1 MKTAKQ
7 IACTLMLALLSVLG
21 FPQSADAARWNKE
34 TTDWSKNPKPQI
46 GDWGFD
52 RPGYPKG
59 LYIHG
64 VTVKEG
70 KKVKNPVIYDN
81 DVYDNVFEDEW
92 MYAMAARNKMKLAAM
107 IITPVLTNGWGFFK
121 PEWIST
127 SFDSRDLAWASGRR
141 PYTLPAIKVG
151 SWGLHET
158 DNTHN
163 FHSDGAQAYID
174 IINEQYKKDPS
185 RPVIINIGGQGATLA
200 AAYCIDPSIADK
212 CIVYYTDIKVYNGHF
227 KWASEI
233 VAKNFRVVSW
243 GQDNWWKYKK
253 NQNEWNVLPR
263 PANPRAKQNDVNS
276 GEWALLTEMKVPML
290 DHMVHQFQHRSEYSN
305 DRKHSY
311 ADGYH
316 DGGFIHA
323 WLPNIF
329 SDAELQIVRGGEV
342 LHITRFTAENE
353 AAVKKFTMDI
363 LLNKRAYKPAK

>member
-7 IACTLMLALLSVLG
+7 IACTLMLALLSMLG

-81 DVYDNVFEDEW
+81 DVFDDVFEDEW
-92 MYAMAARNKMKLAAM
+92 MYAMASLSKLDIAAL
-107 IITPVLTNGWGFFK
+107 IVTPVLTDFWGFYHHD
-121 PEWIST
+121 WIQT
-127 SFDSRDLAWASGRR
+127 AYDSRNLAIESGINEKL
-141 PYTLPAIKVG
+141 LPQIVIGTEAESEKLG
-151 SWGLHET
+151 EKKLSE
-158 DNTHN
+158 
-163 FHSDGAQAYID
+163 GAHLYVK

-200 AAYCIDPSIADK
+200 SAYCIDPSIADK

-243 GQDNWWKYKK
+243 GQDNWWMYKK

-290 DHMVHQFQHRSEYSN
+290 DHMVHQFQHRSEYS
-305 DRKHSY
+305 DDSKHSY

-342 LHITRFTAENE
+342 LHVTRFTAENE
-353 AAVKKFTMDI
+353 AAVKRFTMGI
-363 LLNKRAYKPAK
+363 LLNPKTYKKQ